1 MKRISL
7 PKLLLLSLLL
17 LVTISAGS
25 ALAATNNIPLTR
37 LDEYTSPPITPN
49 DLKPPE
55 CNSIDLNNLVVG
67 SGNIKGTDNN
77 DLILGSNIN
86 DRINPTKKGDAFT
99 ANCIVAGAGDDDI
112 RGKDRDEI
120 ILGGPGNDDIRGGD
134 GYDIC
139 YGGPGDD
146 WFKDCEVCYGGGGN
160 DDFGNCG
167 VIY

>member
-1 MKRISL
+1 
-7 PKLLLLSLLL
+7 LL
-17 LVTISAGS
+17 LVSISAGT
-25 ALAATNNIPLTR
+25 ALAGANSIPVSNI
-37 LDEYTSPPITPN
+37 DDYSSPPITPN

-55 CNSIDLNNLVVG
+55 CASINVDNLVVG
-67 SGNIKGTDNN
+67 SGNIKGTDND
-77 DLILGSNIN
+77 DLILGSSGD
-86 DRINPTKKGDAFT
+86 DRINPTKKGDRNT
-99 ANCIVAGAGDDDI
+99 TNCIVAGAGDDDI

-139 YGGPGDD
+139 YAGPGDD

-160 DDFGNCG
+160 DDFRDCG